1 MIFDNCHSNALIC
14 LLGDTTLIQYHS
26 YVYRMRFKSCLL
38 TYFACPTLKYN
49 GLSKYFWSV
58 IVASHI
64 SILTLYTQGCPN
76 VEVTNQY
83 IACIHITRLKL
94 NFEYMQNTL
103 LIDEAKLSV
112 HWKSY
117 SGVFPNRFPWK
128 FRFSACDRGVL
139 SVNIIMRLHRN
150 WTILLISRASLDF
163 VG

>member
-14 LLGDTTLIQYHS
+14 LFGDTTLIQYHS

-117 SGVFPNRFPWK
+117 SGVFPTDFLENSC
-128 FRFSACDRGVL
+128 FRPVIGECFLWISLWGCTKAEL
-139 SVNIIMRLHRN
+139 SYSYQGLP
-150 WTILLISRASLDF
+150 
-163 VG
+163 